1 MLETGQPAPPFKGRD
16 QDGNTVSLNDF
27 KGKKLVLYFYPEDD
41 TPGCTAESCNLR
53 DNYEMLLK
61 QGYKVVGVSPD
72 DEESHRRF
80 ADKFNL
86 PFPLIADTDKS
97 ILNAYE
103 AWGEKNVYGNMMTGV
118 LRKTY
123 VINEEGII
131 DEIFKKVNTENHT
144 EQILSKA

>member
-1 MLETGQPAPPFKGRD
+1 MLETGQPAPPFKGID

-53 DNYEMLLK
+53 DNYDMLLK

-72 DEESHRRF
+72 DQDSHRRF

-97 ILNAYE
+97 IINAYE
-103 AWGEKNVYGNMMTGV
+103 AWGEKNVYGNIVTGI

-123 VINEEGII
+123 VINEDGII